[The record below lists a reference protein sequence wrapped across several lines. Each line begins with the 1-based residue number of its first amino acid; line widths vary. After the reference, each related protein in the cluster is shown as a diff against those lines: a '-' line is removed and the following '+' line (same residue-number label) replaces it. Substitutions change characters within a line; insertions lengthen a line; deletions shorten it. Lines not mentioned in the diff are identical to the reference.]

1 MGRYRTIYT
10 ENQNG
15 DGYETEK
22 NKTETIRLRRK
33 LMAVVSSMLIM
44 GIAVQG
50 RFAVKAVKRMVLEQA
65 ETALVDKA
73 ETVADMLDKETAA
86 CFQYAEVLAH
96 APVFTDWS
104 VPNSQKAKI
113 VYEQAAFNDAIRGI
127 VFCGMDGY
135 GFIDSG
141 ERVSALNEEWF
152 RAAASGKHFVSE
164 PTVFLSIDTVS
175 FIFAIPIYMFTVPI
189 RMEGKIT
196 GVLSMMVSSEFF
208 SKKIESITVGHT
220 GYCSVLGL
228 TGIIIADR
236 NHHFVENK
244 YNIISEAAADESL
257 ASFKVFIETALT
269 GQTGVGR
276 YTFMQLP
283 YMAAY
288 STMQTTGWT
297 VILKAPEL
305 ELTAAERKFT
315 MMIIII
321 GLLLVAVIL
330 TVFRAVIRKIV

>member
-10 ENQNG
+10 ENQHS
-15 DGYETEK
+15 DGYEAEKSKTEK
-22 NKTETIRLRRK
+22 IRLRRK
-33 LMAVVSSMLIM
+33 LIAVVSCMLII
-44 GIAVQG
+44 GIAVQS
-50 RFAVKAVKRMVLEQA
+50 RFAVKAVKRMVREQA
-65 ETALVDKA
+65 ETALVDKTEA
-73 ETVADMLDKETAA
+73 VADMLDKETAA

-96 APVFTDWS
+96 APVLNDRS
-104 VPNSQKAKI
+104 IPNSKKAKI

-127 VFCGMDGY
+127 MFCDMDGH
-135 GFIDSG
+135 GFINSG
-141 ERVSALNEEWF
+141 ERVSALHEEWF
-152 RAAASGKHFVSE
+152 SAAASGKYFVSE
-164 PTVFLSIDTVS
+164 PTVFSSIDTVS
-175 FIFAIPIYMFTVPI
+175 FIFAVPI
-189 RMEGKIT
+189 HMGDKIT
-196 GVLSMMVSSEFF
+196 GVLSMIVSSDFF

-220 GYCSVLGL
+220 GYCSVLGS

-236 NHHFVENK
+236 DLHFVENK

-269 GQTGVGR
+269 GQTGVGD
-276 YTFMQLP
+276 YTFMQFP
-283 YMAAY
+283 RMAAY

-297 VILKAPEL
+297 VVLNAPEL